1 MWGVKRSAVV
11 LAAFLTLST
20 VCSGMEADMGRDA
33 AGRPVLLL
41 DGRPASM
48 NSVKIDFVEPAAAV
62 KASAA
67 SGVETTL
74 LLVNLGMYHS
84 AYGYTSQP
92 AYMKSFWRAQND
104 YDDSDLERVL
114 AMAVGDQPDR
124 KVILLLMM
132 GEYPEMGFR
141 NPEEV
146 YRDSSGIIRIREGA
160 AGLPSEDVI
169 VNEKGAAL
177 IRHNHFVRFD
187 TVPPRVSGAG
197 RPERYAISFFS
208 ERWRRETCAMLEAFV
223 RRVEASPHGAQ
234 VVGYQLSGGQDAQQ
248 YAWSPPDSALSNN
261 PDNWSDYSPVARR
274 AFVEWARRKYEGD
287 IGRLNQAWKTGFTSF
302 EQVTPPPATDLA
314 GGKPFHDPVNE
325 RRAYDFKRFLA
336 EGRADVIDS
345 LAAAIKRAATRK
357 VIVGTWGGGDGG
369 HRRDNTTISRLLRSP
384 NLDFLNHQVNY
395 GVRLPPST
403 GGINALLDS
412 YAVNGKLFAAD
423 MDHRLWT
430 KATADKGEKAGSAVS
445 IAAGAVGQA
454 ADMQMQRDMWR
465 REMVRLWISGN
476 NGANF
481 NNMSSGKEWDN
492 AEIQAELRLLENFS
506 IALAEKRMTSAPD
519 QTRAAEVLFVNDEA
533 AVDYARS
540 ALPEYHAAGMHHQRK
555 ESLASGVPIGYYYAE
570 DLRDGKLPPVKLVVL
585 QNLIDFDEPA
595 ARRVK
600 ALRQAGAT
608 IVVLQ
613 GTGLVQLRSVQS
625 DFLDETLGI
634 RLRPLD
640 TFKSAAPAS
649 VDLKHPLLAGD
660 AWNTPVQALDAE
672 RYKEVEGFAL
682 TVDDPRATVLGLYP
696 RSGLPAVAVVEPEE
710 GGRVV
715 FIGAYNLSRATIS
728 RLAGYANAWRVAPP
742 GNVIDADR
750 EILMIH
756 PLTDGPVEVVLKEAA
771 ALNEVE
777 PGTLT
782 SGHALKHTLNLK
794 AGRTY
799 LFKQTD
805 APADSRPSLP

>member
-1 MWGVKRSAVV
+1 MCGVKRSVVV

-20 VCSGMEADMGRDA
+20 ICSGMEAEVGRDA

-41 DGRPASM
+41 DGKPASM
-48 NSVKIDFVEPAAAV
+48 NSVQIPFEEPDATV

-67 SGVETTL
+67 AGVETTL
-74 LLVNLGMYHS
+74 LRVNLGMYHS

-92 AYMKSFWRAQND
+92 AYMQSFWRAQD
-104 YDDSDLERVL
+104 DFDDSDLERVL
-114 AMAVGDQPDR
+114 AMAVGDQPNR
-124 KVILLLMM
+124 KIILLLMM

-146 YRDSSGIIRIREGA
+146 YRDNSGIIRIREGA

-177 IRHNHFVRFD
+177 IRHNHFMRFD
-187 TVPPRVSGAG
+187 TIPPRISPG
-197 RPERYAISFFS
+197 RPDRYAISFFS

-223 RRVEASPHGAQ
+223 RRVEASPNGKQ

-336 EGRADVIDS
+336 EGRADMLDTF
-345 LAAAIKRAATRK
+345 AAAIKKAATRK
-357 VIVGTWGGGDGG
+357 VIVGTYGGGDGG

-384 NLDFLNHQVNY
+384 NLDFFNHQVNY
-395 GVRLPPST
+395 GVRLPPSV
-403 GGINALLDS
+403 GGINALLES

-430 KATADKGEKAGSAVS
+430 KEGADQGQKAGSAVS
-445 IAAGAVGQA
+445 VAAGAVGQA

-465 REMVRLWISGN
+465 REMARLWISGN

-481 NNMSSGKEWDN
+481 HNMSSGKEWDN
-492 AEIQAELRLLENFS
+492 SEIQTELRCLENFS
-506 IALAEKRMTSAPD
+506 LALIEKRCRASFMERLNVFSKDPEPTSVAD
-519 QTRAAEVLFVNDEA
+519 VALVFDEA

-540 ALPEYHAAGMHHQRK
+540 ALQEYHAAGMHHQRK
-555 ESLASGVPIGYYYAE
+555 ESLVSGVPIGYYYAD
-570 DLRDGKLPPVKLVVL
+570 DLRDGKLPPAKLVVL
-585 QNLIDFDEPA
+585 QNLIDLDETA

-613 GTGLVQLRSVQS
+613 GTGLVQLRSGQS

-634 RLRPLD
+634 RLRPLN
-640 TFKSAAPAS
+640 TLNRNRTATI
-649 VDLKHPLLAGD
+649 DLNHPLLAGD
-660 AWNTPVQALDAE
+660 SWNAPVQALDAE
-672 RYKEVEGFAL
+672 RYKEVGDFSL
-682 TVDDPRATVLGLYP
+682 TVDDSRAAVLGLYP
-696 RSGLPAVAVVEPEE
+696 GSGLPAAAAVEPED
-710 GGRVV
+710 GGKVI
-715 FIGAYNLSRATIS
+715 FIGAYNLSRETIS
-728 RLAGYANAWRVAPP
+728 RLAAYADAWRVAPP
-742 GNVIDADR
+742 GNVIAADR
-750 EILMIH
+750 EILMVH
-756 PLTDGPVEVVLKEAA
+756 PLTNGTVEVVLKEAA

-782 SGHALKHTLNLK
+782 SDKALKHTLNLK

-799 LFKQTD
+799 LFEQRK
-805 APADSRPSLP
+805 

>member
-1 MWGVKRSAVV
+1 MSGIKRMAVV
-11 LAAFLTLST
+11 LTILWAVLS
-20 VCSGMEADMGRDA
+20 VCSETEAEVGRDA
-33 AGRPVLLL
+33 SGRPVLLL
-41 DGRPASM
+41 DGKPASM
-48 NSVKIDFVEPAAAV
+48 NSVRITFVEPDAAV

-67 SGVETTL
+67 AGVETTL

-92 AYMKSFWRAQND
+92 AYMQSFWRAQND
-104 YDDSDLERVL
+104 FDDSDVERLL

-146 YRDSSGIIRIREGA
+146 YRDNSGIIRIREGA

-177 IRHNHFVRFD
+177 IRHNHFMRFD
-187 TVPPRVSGAG
+187 AVPPRISPGH
-197 RPERYAISFFS
+197 PERYAISFFS

-234 VVGYQLSGGQDAQQ
+234 VVGYQLSGGQDGQQ
-248 YAWSPPDSALSNN
+248 YAWSPPDSALSDN

-274 AFVEWARRKYEGD
+274 AFVEWAKRKYEGD
-287 IGRLNQAWKTGFTSF
+287 IGRLNQAWKTGLSSF
-302 EQVTPPPATDLA
+302 EQVMPPPATDLA

-336 EGRADVIDS
+336 EGRADVIDTF
-345 LAAAIKRAATRK
+345 AAAIKKAATRK
-357 VIVGTWGGGDGG
+357 VIVGTYGGGDGG

-384 NLDFLNHQVNY
+384 NLDFYNHQVNY
-395 GVRLPPST
+395 GVRLPPSV
-403 GGINALLDS
+403 GGINALLES

-430 KATADKGEKAGSAVS
+430 KEGADQGQKAGSKVS

-465 REMVRLWISGN
+465 REMARLWISGN

-481 NNMSSGKEWDN
+481 NNMNSGKDWDN

-506 IALAEKRMTSAPD
+506 IALAENRMTAAPD
-519 QTRAAEVLFVNDEA
+519 QTSAAEVLFVNDEA

-540 ALPEYHAAGMHHQRK
+540 ALQEYHAAGMHHQRK
-555 ESLASGVPIGYYYAE
+555 ESLASGVPTGYYYAE
-570 DLRDGKLPPVKLVVL
+570 DLRDGKLPSAKLVVL
-585 QNLIDFDEPA
+585 QNLIDWDETA

-613 GTGLVQLRSVQS
+613 GTGLVQLRTGQS
-625 DFLDETLGI
+625 EFLDETLGI

-660 AWNTPVQALDAE
+660 DWNAPVQALDAE
-672 RYKEVEGFAL
+672 RYKEIQDFAL
-682 TVDDPRATVLGLYP
+682 SVDDPRATVLGVYP
-696 RSGLPAVAVVEPEE
+696 RSGLPAAAVVEPED

-756 PLTDGPVEVVLKEAA
+756 PLTDGPVEVMLKEAA

-782 SGHALKHTLNLK
+782 SGHALKHTLDLK

-799 LFKQTD
+799 LFKQTGTTKKKVK
-805 APADSRPSLP
+805 LWF